1 MAVPAI
7 QSEGD
12 LEVVLLHEA
21 HSALAALVGP
31 ALYTVGG
38 DQPEQSCQFH
48 NHPCFDL
55 FLILLIEFF
64 AEGTRCAQVTGKYQN
79 WSLMRGLQWL
89 CEKHP
94 DETQSTGLG
103 LALDN
108 LDAWTKRE
116 VQVRFWCPD
125 VNRHVEFALI
135 NEHLVWFGAN
145 TAKHHL
151 LRLSQLL
158 GKLGS
163 LCEGAGYSFS
173 AQELTAVLAS
183 MVEEV
188 RSRLRYHAT
197 YILELLGAVFFAL
210 NALIRCRFDA
220 NPTNRVSDMKFPAGL
235 TSDVFRDLY
244 GSVLV
249 FQRYDEQRIR
259 VHTPVTT
266 RFLRLRYQ

>member
-1 MAVPAI
+1 MAVAAI

-38 DQPEQSCQFH
+38 DPPEQSCTFH
-48 NHPCFDL
+48 NRPCFEL
-55 FLILLIEFF
+55 FLILLIELFV
-64 AEGTRCAQVTGKYQN
+64 EGTQSAQVGGKYQN

-89 CEKHP
+89 CTAHP
-94 DETQSTGLG
+94 QETQHTGLG
-103 LALDN
+103 VALSN
-108 LDAWTKRE
+108 LESWTERE
-116 VQVRFWCPD
+116 VQLRFWCPHA
-125 VNRHVEFALI
+125 NRHLEFSLR
-135 NEHLVWFGAN
+135 NDQLLWFGAN

-151 LRLSQLL
+151 LRLSQLMA
-158 GKLGS
+158 KLEL
-163 LCEGAGYSFS
+163 LCAGAGFSFS
-173 AQELTAVLAS
+173 SQELTTVLAS

-188 RSRLRYHAT
+188 RSRLLYHAT
-197 YILELLGAVFFAL
+197 HILELLGAVFLAL
-210 NALIRCRFDA
+210 NTLVRNRFDA
-220 NPTNRVSDMKFPAGL
+220 NPTNRVSDMKFPAGI

-249 FQRYDEQRIR
+249 FKCYDEQRIR

-266 RFLRLRYQ
+266 RILTLRYQ